1 MEKIKEVSM
10 PKVEKTF
17 TLNITPKQ
25 FLNNCSPNELRELEV
40 LLKSKFYQDRKN
52 NNHQCRVCGCSDY
65 NCTKCTKI
73 TGEVCSW
80 IESDLCSRCDAEIKK
95 LQILYGKNLYEAD
108 ISSRLLRKLREF
120 FAEYD
125 ELEMN
130 ELKIGSLEN
139 FDFSTFRMIRGNGK
153 VVRDELIN
161 FCKENKIPVQKD
173 KFENPY

>member
-1 MEKIKEVSM
+1 M
-10 PKVEKTF
+10 PKFSKHISIQ
-17 TLNITPKQ
+17 ITPKQ
-25 FLNNCSPNELRELEV
+25 FLKSCSPNELRELEL

-52 NNHQCRVCGCSDY
+52 SNHQCRVCGCSDY
-65 NCTKCTKI
+65 NCTKCIKI

-95 LQILYGKNLYEAD
+95 LEIFYSKNLYEAD

-120 FAEYD
+120 FADYD

-139 FDFSTFRMIRGNGK
+139 FDFSMFRRIRGNGK
-153 VVRDELIN
+153 VVRDELLN
-161 FCKENKIPVQKD
+161 FCKENKIPIQEH
-173 KFENPY
+173 KFEKPY

>member
-1 MEKIKEVSM
+1 MEKIEEVVM
-10 PKVEKTF
+10 PKVEKIF

-25 FLNNCSPNELRELEV
+25 FLNNCSPNELRELE
-40 LLKSKFYQDRKN
+40 LLLNNKFYQDRKN
-52 NNHQCRVCGCSDY
+52 STQQCRVCGCSDY

-95 LQILYGKNLYEAD
+95 LQIFYSKNLNEAD

-120 FAEYD
+120 FADYT
-125 ELEMN
+125 ELEID

-139 FDFSTFRMIRGNGK
+139 FDFSMFRKISGNGK
-153 VVRDELIN
+153 VVRDELLN
-161 FCKENKIPVQKD
+161 FCKENKIPIQND
-173 KFENPY
+173 ESFYT